1 MCVCMC
7 VRACVCVCMC
17 VCMRAC
23 VCVQGGREIRG
34 RSIDIEGARKGR
46 INLIKNHERRYVTTQ
61 RRLLHRKRNG
71 ATRATAS
78 TAICL
83 ACSNWDYG
91 FCRRGPEKVRGLS
104 LSFSFPPFLLI
115 EDKSPT
121 RAHGVSRL
129 TFDCVMLALLIDTL
143 HFR

>member
-1 MCVCMC
+1 MCIYNIYVCVCVYGC
-7 VRACVCVCMC
+7 VCVYVCVCARVYVCVCVCV
-17 VCMRAC
+17 VCAC

-91 FCRRGPEKVRGLS
+91 FCRRGPEKYGASLFLS
-104 LSFSFPPFLLI
+104 LFLPFSL
-115 EDKSPT
+115 
-121 RAHGVSRL
+121 SRISRQL
-129 TFDCVMLALLIDTL
+129 ERTVY
-143 HFR
+143 HV